1 MLETILLVVHLLIAL
16 ALIGIILIQ
25 RSEGG
30 GLGLGG
36 GGGGGGPGNFMSV
49 RGTAN
54 LLTRTTAFLAV
65 AFFCTSMAL
74 AILAGGE
81 RSGAPIVT
89 EPVEEAPV
97 EAPEPLPV
105 IPTTD

>member
-1 MLETILLVVHLLIAL
+1 METILLVVHLMVAVALIA
-16 ALIGIILIQ
+16 IILVQ

-36 GGGGGGPGNFMSV
+36 GGGGGGPGNLISV

-65 AFFCTSMAL
+65 AFFSTSLIL
-74 AILAGGE
+74 AILAGDDG
-81 RSGAPIVT
+81 SGRAIVT
-89 EPVEEAPV
+89 DPIEEAPA
-97 EAPEPLPV
+97 APAEEPPV

>member
-1 MLETILLVVHLLIAL
+1 METILLVVHLLIAI
-16 ALIGIILIQ
+16 ALIGVILIQ

-36 GGGGGGPGNFMSV
+36 GGGGGGGNFMSV

-54 LLTRTTAFLAV
+54 LLTRTTAVLAV
-65 AFFCTSMAL
+65 AFFATSLVL
-74 AILAGGE
+74 AILAGGN
-81 RSGAPIVT
+81 RSGGQVDI

-97 EAPEPLPV
+97 EAPADPPV